1 MSNFEDMDKR
11 LRAAIE
17 SLPTAAEATDGLHRL
32 GQIMRGEIQMEE
44 QPAMTTDEI
53 REAKAQLE
61 RDIKGL
67 IDQFQRAAGW
77 SVWVAGVDV
86 SHMEQI
92 GAGAPVVID
101 VDVDV
106 RFR

>member
-1 MSNFEDMDKR
+1 MN
-11 LRAAIE
+11 
-17 SLPTAAEATDGLHRL
+17 
-32 GQIMRGEIQMEE
+32 
-44 QPAMTTDEI
+44 TDEI
-53 REAKAQLE
+53 RAAKHKLE
-61 RDIKGL
+61 RDINEL
-67 IDQFQRAAGW
+67 LDRFQQEAGAG
-77 SVWVAGVDV
+77 VWVAGVDV